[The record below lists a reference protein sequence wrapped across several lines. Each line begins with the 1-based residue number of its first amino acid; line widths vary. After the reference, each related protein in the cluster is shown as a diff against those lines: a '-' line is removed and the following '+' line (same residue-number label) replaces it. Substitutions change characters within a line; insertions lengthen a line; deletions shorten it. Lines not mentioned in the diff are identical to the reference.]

1 MQPAH
6 VIAAQIRDGSLAP
19 LAAIKQCLDHIDALE
34 PRLHAWVEVDSN
46 GALQQ
51 ARELAATRQR
61 GETLGTLAGVPVGIK
76 DIIDVAGLPT
86 RAGAPSFAHYQPETD
101 ATVVARLRQAGAV
114 IVGKTHTTEFAY
126 LDPAPTANPW
136 NLNHTPGGSSSG
148 SAAAVAAGMLPLAL
162 GTQTV
167 GSVLRPAAYCGIVGL
182 KPSHGRNSCTGVLP
196 LAASFDHVGLLC
208 SCVADA
214 ALGLSVVAGY
224 DASDPYSVDAP
235 VDDYVAAIANPSPPR
250 LGVPRAYYA
259 GTASDEIVSQLDAAI
274 KRFELA
280 GAEVVE
286 VSFPGAA
293 PEIAE
298 AAQPVMRYEAAVAHA
313 VRYAEHKHQYRD
325 NIRGLIEAGHATS
338 EQEYRGA
345 RDAMRR
351 LHDSLSET
359 LTRVDAILMPVAPTT
374 APEGL
379 HATGSGIFCGPASFT
394 GLPAIALPSGVSP
407 SGLPL
412 AVQLIGPSF
421 GEAKLLG
428 VAAWAERVLEFSARP
443 ELAAS

>member
-6 VIAAQIRDGSLAP
+6 VIAAQIRDGSLTP
-19 LAAIKQCLDHIDALE
+19 LAAIKQCLDRIDALE
-34 PRLHAWVEVDSN
+34 PRLHAWVEVDYN
-46 GALQQ
+46 GALHQ
-51 ARELAATRQR
+51 ARELTAARQR
-61 GETLGTLAGVPVGIK
+61 GETLGPLAGVPVGIK

-86 RAGAPSFAHYQPETD
+86 RAGAPSFAHYQPDTD
-101 ATVVARLRQAGAV
+101 AAIVARLRQAGAI

-136 NLNHTPGGSSSG
+136 NLRHTPGGSSSG
-148 SAAAVAAGMLPLAL
+148 SAAAVAAGMLPLAI

-182 KPSHGRNSCTGVLP
+182 KPSHGRNSCSGVIP

-214 ALGLSVVAGY
+214 ALGLSAVAGY

-235 VDDYVAAIANPSPPR
+235 VDDYVAALDNPSPPR

-259 GTASDEIVSQLDAAI
+259 GTASEEVASHLEAAI

-286 VSFPGAA
+286 VSFPSTA
-293 PEIAE
+293 PEIAD
-298 AAQPVMRYEAAVAHA
+298 AAQPVLRYEAAVAHA

-338 EQEYRGA
+338 EEEYRGA

-351 LHDSLSET
+351 LRDSLGET
-359 LTRVDAILMPVAPTT
+359 LTQVDALLLPVAPTT

-412 AVQLIGPSF
+412 AIQLIGPSL
-421 GEAKLLG
+421 GEAKLLS
-428 VAAWAERVLEFSARP
+428 VAAWAERVLEFSAKP